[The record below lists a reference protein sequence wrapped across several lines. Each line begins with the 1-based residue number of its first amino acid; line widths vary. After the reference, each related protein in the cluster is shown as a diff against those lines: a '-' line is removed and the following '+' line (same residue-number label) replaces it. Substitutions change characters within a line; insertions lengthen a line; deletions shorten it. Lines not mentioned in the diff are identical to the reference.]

1 MCARTRRRA
10 RDWLGWM
17 HSLQVDVSLSALLD
31 RESKMTADM
40 ISISRCIA
48 LSGLATDEALL
59 GVTPVKRHA
68 DLRQSYMFRVGDGRA
83 AMRERMIRDIR
94 ASLDLGAT
102 RLAADLFVVL
112 RMTLAEELKKP
123 RQRRRRNAACA
134 APREFPR
141 RAAPATATAPTKR
154 IGRN

>member
-1 MCARTRRRA
+1 
-10 RDWLGWM
+10 
-17 HSLQVDVSLSALLD
+17 
-31 RESKMTADM
+31 MTADL

-48 LSGLATDEALL
+48 LSGLAADEVVL

-68 DLRQSYMFRVGDGRA
+68 DLRQSYMLCLGDRQMA
-83 AMRERMIRDIR
+83 PRERMILDIR

-102 RLAADLFVVL
+102 RLAADLFIVL

-123 RQRRRRNAACA
+123 RQRRRRNAARDVS
-134 APREFPR
+134 PREFAR
-141 RAAPATATAPTKR
+141 RVPPAMTTLPTKR